1 MPKYVIKCQ
10 KFTEKQTDAYIIDVY
25 SILAIENMWCI
36 SETSYYSQNIF
47 FRHFQSVKTL
57 SEKKYDKVDTLTAK
71 ENSLCNVYK
80 YYV

>member
-10 KFTEKQTDAYIIDVY
+10 KFTEKQTDANRIEVY
-25 SILAIENMWCI
+25 SIWAIENMWFI

-57 SEKKYDKVDTLTAK
+57 SEKNMTK
-71 ENSLCNVYK
+71 
-80 YYV
+80 

>member
-10 KFTEKQTDAYIIDVY
+10 KFTEKQIDAYRIEVY
-25 SILAIENMWCI
+25 SIWAIENMWCI

-57 SEKKYDKVDTLTAK
+57 NEKNEKVDTYATK

-80 YYV
+80 YSV

>member
-10 KFTEKQTDAYIIDVY
+10 KITEKQTDAYRIDLY

-36 SETSYYSQNIF
+36 SETSYYSQIYSLDIF
-47 FRHFQSVKTL
+47 NQLRL
-57 SEKKYDKVDTLTAK
+57 LAKKYDKVDSLTTK

>member
-10 KFTEKQTDAYIIDVY
+10 KFTEKQTDAYRIEVY
-25 SILAIENMWCI
+25 SIWAIENMWCI
-36 SETSYYSQNIF
+36 TKLLFTKYILQTFSISLDSQ
-47 FRHFQSVKTL
+47 R
-57 SEKKYDKVDTLTAK
+57 KKYDKVDTLTTK